1 MIKYAPKQ
9 DRRTFSEKHA
19 TPIFIVI
26 GLAAAIAFN
35 SFHNRTKQSDKIKQ
49 LDLKTLK
56 TVSAI
61 LANQ

>member
-1 MIKYAPKQ
+1 MIKYATKQ

-35 SFHNRTKQSDKIKQ
+35 SFHNRTKQTRQHFGLENKHTPRITGNKR
-49 LDLKTLK
+49 
-56 TVSAI
+56 
-61 LANQ
+61 